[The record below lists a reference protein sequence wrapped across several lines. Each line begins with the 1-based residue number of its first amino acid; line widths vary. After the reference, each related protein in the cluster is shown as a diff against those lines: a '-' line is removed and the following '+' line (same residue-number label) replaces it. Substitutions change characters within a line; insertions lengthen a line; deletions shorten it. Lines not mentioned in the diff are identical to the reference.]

1 MRRQQNLTKKKLQH
15 LKIIKISV
23 TAVKDTNGYK
33 QEGSWIIKAT
43 INAVPSDETIQMPL
57 QEMGLEVLN
66 VASDDVRR

>member
-15 LKIIKISV
+15 LKIIKIAV

-33 QEGSWIIKAT
+33 QEASGIIKAT

-57 QEMGLEVLN
+57 QEMGLEV
-66 VASDDVRR
+66 